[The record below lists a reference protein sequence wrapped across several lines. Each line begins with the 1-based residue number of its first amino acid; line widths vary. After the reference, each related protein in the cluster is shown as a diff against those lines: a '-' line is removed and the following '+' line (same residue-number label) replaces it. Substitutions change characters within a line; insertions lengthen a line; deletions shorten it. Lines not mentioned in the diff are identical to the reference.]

1 MQRERNVGDKIVLK
15 VLGTLA
21 RVVFGF
27 VLASIAAGL
36 VTMLFVNTPTEVLA
50 QPVTRLSRTAGETF
64 ELALLTAT
72 HAAIFALIFTLIAAG
87 LGEIFSIRK
96 LPFYLLCGVVIA
108 LLGFA
113 AQYVSEVPGEPTVLN
128 NYALKAFLTTGFFA
142 GFVYWLAAG
151 QFAGRAPYDP
161 APAPGSG
168 PHSETSP
175 ARSASSTRDD
185 EVTAT
190 AARTSTN
197 VETPRPIHRTILN
210 RLTFKGTA
218 DAQKPVSSEPRET
231 ADNSS
236 RPPPTE

>member
-1 MQRERNVGDKIVLK
+1 MWGTTVVLK

-72 HAAIFALIFTLIAAG
+72 HAAIFAFVFTLIAAS
-87 LGEIFSIRK
+87 LGELFSIRK

-113 AQYVSEVPGEPTVLN
+113 AQYMSEVPGEPTVFN

-151 QFAGRAPYDP
+151 QFAGRAPSGP
-161 APAPGSG
+161 ALVPGSG
-168 PHSETSP
+168 PQSERIGSRP
-175 ARSASSTRDD
+175 ASSADD
-185 EVTAT
+185 DATT
-190 AARTSTN
+190 AAAGTLTA
-197 VETPRPIHRTILN
+197 VETPRPVHRTILN
-210 RLTFKGTA
+210 RLTFKRAA
-218 DAQKPVSSEPRET
+218 DAPQPEAGDPLKTSVNGKSNA
-231 ADNSS
+231 AD
-236 RPPPTE
+236 

>member
-1 MQRERNVGDKIVLK
+1 VLK

-36 VTMLFVNTPTEVLA
+36 VTVLFVNTPSEVLA

-72 HAAIFALIFTLIAAG
+72 HAAIFGLVFTLIAAG
-87 LGEIFSIRK
+87 LGEIFSIRR

-113 AQYVSEVPGEPTVLN
+113 AQYVSEVPGEPTVFN

-151 QFAGRAPYDP
+151 QFAGRAPAGP
-161 APAPGSG
+161 TLEPNSG
-168 PHSETSP
+168 AHSEANSS
-175 ARSASSTRDD
+175 RSASSMRD
-185 EVTAT
+185 ETTTAT
-190 AARTSTN
+190 APRTSTAI
-197 VETPRPIHRTILN
+197 ETPRPVHRTILN
-210 RLTFKGTA
+210 RLTFRGTA
-218 DAQKPVSSEPRET
+218 DAAQAQPGEPHET
-231 ADNSS
+231 ADNSK
-236 RPPPTE
+236 RTPPTE

>member
-1 MQRERNVGDKIVLK
+1 MLK
-15 VLGTLA
+15 FLGTLA

-72 HAAIFALIFTLIAAG
+72 HAAIFAFVFTLIAAS
-87 LGEIFSIRK
+87 LGELFSIRGM
-96 LPFYLLCGVVIA
+96 PFYLLGGVVIA

-142 GFVYWLAAG
+142 GFVYWLASG
-151 QFAGRAPYDP
+151 QFAGRTPADP
-161 APAPGSG
+161 ARPPESG
-168 PHSETSP
+168 PRSQGASP
-175 ARSASSTRDD
+175 RSASSAHD
-185 EVTAT
+185 EATTASAPNPT
-190 AARTSTN
+190 A
-197 VETPRPIHRTILN
+197 VETPRPVHRTMLN
-210 RLTFKGTA
+210 RLTFRRAA
-218 DAQKPVSSEPRET
+218 DRPESEPGDPPET
-231 ADNSS
+231 SANDKPN
-236 RPPPTE
+236 TTG

>member
-1 MQRERNVGDKIVLK
+1 MLK

-21 RVVFGF
+21 RVIFGF

-36 VTMLFVNTPTEVLA
+36 VTMLFVNTPSEVLA

-72 HAAIFALIFTLIAAG
+72 HAAIFGLVFTLIAAG
-87 LGEIFSIRK
+87 LGEIFSIRR

-113 AQYVSEVPGEPTVLN
+113 AQYVSEVPGEPTVFN

-151 QFAGRAPYDP
+151 QFAGRAPSGP
-161 APAPGSG
+161 ALGPGSDRQ
-168 PHSETSP
+168 SETRSS
-175 ARSASSTRDD
+175 RSASSLRD
-185 EVTAT
+185 ETTTGAT
-190 AARTSTN
+190 ARTPSAI
-197 VETPRPIHRTILN
+197 ETPRPVHRTILN
-210 RLTFKGTA
+210 RLTFRGTT
-218 DAQKPVSSEPRET
+218 DASQPQSDEPRET
-231 ADNSS
+231 TDYSKRNASD
-236 RPPPTE
+236 